1 MITERSSTR
10 SGRQI
15 RSPGAKATR
24 NTKPDSSASQAH
36 VHKFLSLAR
45 KYKKSALFSERCVL
59 LNPAF
64 SSECSGVYSKE
75 DLVNCACKMSLGN
88 QAVGLPNGLSP
99 RFLSGLPKDK
109 LEAMLSAAKHRQF
122 RASSVIINQ
131 EDPAERFFLLTSGQG
146 RHFLNTSEGRRILLH
161 WLTPGQ
167 IFGGAAILSTPCQ
180 YLASTEVLVDSCALV
195 WERQTIR
202 EIMSDCPA
210 LLDNALS
217 IAATENIPWLIAAH
231 VSLSAD
237 DAHGRVAHLLVSLA
251 SAIGKVTHRG
261 IDLKVL
267 NEDLAEGANVTPFTV
282 SRCLRDWE
290 HAGLVTK
297 RRGGILLRRPEL
309 LLAAS

>member
-1 MITERSSTR
+1 MNCVCKF
-10 SGRQI
+10 
-15 RSPGAKATR
+15 SPG
-24 NTKPDSSASQAH
+24 
-36 VHKFLSLAR
+36 
-45 KYKKSALFSERCVL
+45 
-59 LNPAF
+59 
-64 SSECSGVYSKE
+64 
-75 DLVNCACKMSLGN
+75 N
-88 QAVGLPNGLSP
+88 QDVGLPDGLRP
-99 RFLSGLPKDK
+99 RFLSGLPKAE
-109 LEAMLSAAKHRQF
+109 LEAVLSVAKHRQF

-146 RHFLNTSEGRRILLH
+146 RHFVITSEGRKIILH

-167 IFGGAAILSTPCQ
+167 IFGGATILSTPFQ
-180 YLASTEVLVDSCALV
+180 YLASSEVLADSCALV

-202 EIMSDCPA
+202 EIISDCPA

-217 IAATENIPWLIAAH
+217 IAVTENVAWLIAAH

-251 SAIGKVTHRG
+251 SAIGKVTQNG
-261 IDLKVL
+261 VDLRVL

-282 SRCLRDWE
+282 SRCLRNWE
-290 HAGLVTK
+290 QAGLVAK